1 MNNITRLFLA
11 GAALVAFA
19 LTPMK
24 SKAQANDDPDTKY
37 AVELLKT
44 GIAAPDFSLKNLE
57 GKTVKLSDFKG
68 KYVVIDFWASWCPDC
83 RKDIPEVQRMYKN
96 FHAKGVEFVG
106 VSFDTD
112 KTKWGDAVKKYN
124 IEYPQVSELV
134 KFHDTKISQAYGVKW
149 IPSMFLI
156 DKDGKV
162 VLSTV
167 LSYKMEKKLTE
178 MFADKNAIAGT
189 REKVVIGGSKGKLS
203 AIIQKPEL
211 KAGEKVPMAILM
223 HGFTADKDSRI
234 IALLADSLQTRGI
247 ASIRFDFNGHGE
259 SEGDFQEMTVPN
271 EIEDAKMVYEHV
283 KALPYVSDVALA
295 GHSQGG
301 VVASMVAGELGNDK
315 VKAVVLFAP
324 AAVLRDDAIR
334 GNTMG
339 AFYNPLDPPEYVQL
353 GNKKLGGDFIR
364 TAFSLPIY
372 PTAAK
377 YTGAACIIHGN
388 GDRIV
393 PYTYGERYHEI
404 WQNSQLHILEGYDHG
419 FSQNEYRATSIAASF
434 LYDTLKN

>member
-234 IALLADSLQTRGI
+234 IALLADSLQARGI

>member
-44 GIAAPDFSLKNLE
+44 GTVAPDFSLKNLE

-112 KTKWGDAVKKYN
+112 KTKWTDAVKKYN

-134 KFHDTKISQAYGVKW
+134 KFHDTKISEAYGVKW

-211 KAGEKVPMAILM
+211 RAGEKVPMAILM

-234 IALLADSLQTRGI
+234 IALLADSLQARGI

-364 TAFSLPIY
+364 TAFRLPIY

-404 WQNSQLHILEGYDHG
+404 WPNSQLYILEGYDHG

>member
-44 GIAAPDFSLKNLE
+44 GTVAPDFSLKNLE

-234 IALLADSLQTRGI
+234 IALLADSLQARGI

-404 WQNSQLHILEGYDHG
+404 WQNSQLYILEGYDHG

>member
-44 GIAAPDFSLKNLE
+44 GTVAPDFSLKNLE

-234 IALLADSLQTRGI
+234 IALLADSLQARGI

-324 AAVLRDDAIR
+324 AAVLRDDVIR